1 MKNLPI
7 IFIIFLSINSYSQ
20 INFEKGYYINNSNE
34 KIECLIK
41 NMDWNNNPVEFEYKL
56 LEDTDIKNKKI
67 KSVQEFGL
75 NNLSKYI
82 RREVKIDR
90 SKLNTNNLSKERKP
104 IFEVEELFLKVLIEG
119 KSNLYEYVDGNLRR
133 YFYSLDNSEI
143 DQLVFKKFITKNNNL
158 GQNNT
163 YKQQLWSNLK
173 CTDFKISRIE
183 NLTYNKNDL
192 IKFFVEYNECHNHNF
207 INYKSNK
214 KKDLFNLTIRPRINN
229 SSLEVNNNNSFI
241 GKIIF
246 DNENSFGLGIEAEY
260 ILPFNK
266 NKWSIAIEPTFQN
279 YKSKK
284 TSNSSE
290 ISGGIITGNAKY
302 SSIEIPLSLRHFFYI
317 NNDSKIFL
325 NASLIFDLSLKSSLE
340 FTRSNNS
347 NIKSLDIESR
357 NNFALGAGYKL
368 YDRYSLEV
376 RYQTNREI
384 LGDYIFW
391 GSKYS
396 TLSVIFGY
404 TLF

>member
-1 MKNLPI
+1 
-7 IFIIFLSINSYSQ
+7 
-20 INFEKGYYINNSNE
+20 
-34 KIECLIK
+34 
-41 NMDWNNNPVEFEYKL
+41 MDWNNNPVEFEYKL